1 MSYETI
7 VQASQ
12 IASLILFIG
21 LFAAAVLY
29 AFWPGNRQA
38 FDEAARLPLAKDDD
52 ESGNHGHG
60 SRA

>member
-7 VQASQ
+7 VLVSQ

-29 AFWPGNRQA
+29 AFWPGNQKG
-38 FDEAARLPLAKDDD
+38 FEEAARLPLASDDD
-52 ESGNHGHG
+52 IDRQANG
-60 SRA
+60 SQA